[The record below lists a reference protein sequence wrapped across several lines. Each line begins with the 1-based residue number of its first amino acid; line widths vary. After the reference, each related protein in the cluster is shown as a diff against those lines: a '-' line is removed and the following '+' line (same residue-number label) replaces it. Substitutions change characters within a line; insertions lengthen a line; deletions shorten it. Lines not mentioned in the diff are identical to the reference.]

1 MELDFSK
8 MTVNELLDKL
18 GKGGHKPGSGSAAAL
33 QGMISSR
40 LVQTVIMI
48 SNREKYRKTYKVVLP
63 KLLKMSEDIDND
75 IFPKLL
81 DAFHKDAYYFD
92 KAIKARTA
100 TIKAEKNSDFY
111 EASRLRKMEAEEL
124 KMSVKIPLEIAELCI
139 KLAKISLF
147 VFNNAFRSARGDS
160 HVALGGSVASLAGC
174 LSIVQLNFLSFKIDN
189 FYWTKEMSDWYNDL
203 KTEYELLKVEVD
215 NCVGI
220 LENEVLGQ
228 MNLYADIN
236 DFLEE
241 SKIDSNWTDN
251 EIEKLASEFQNLLWK
266 HHESVWGLSLTSP
279 RQILDSQTI
288 FEKVF
293 DYDFGEFPQIDNDDD
308 GTECAGFIDQRER
321 HVVLSNNYSQEVKN
335 FTAAHE
341 LGHAIMHKQIVLHR
355 DIPLDGSSVVVRTKT
370 EKQADKFATFFLM
383 PKKQVVKTF
392 YDLFGTKKL
401 LINDNTS
408 FNLIRGSESD
418 LRNKIKNRRDFAVK
432 IASTEIFA
440 GNPFKSLA
448 KQYNV
453 SILAMAIR
461 LEELDLVEF

>member
-8 MTVNELLDKL
+8 ITVNELLDKL
-18 GKGGHKPGSGSAAAL
+18 GMGGHKPGSGSAAAL
-33 QGMISSR
+33 QGMISAK

-48 SNREKYRKTYKVVLP
+48 SNRKKYRETYKVVLP

-81 DAFHKDAYYFD
+81 DSFHKDAYYFD

-100 TIKAEKNSDFY
+100 TMMAEKESDFY

-124 KMSVKIPLEIAELCI
+124 KMSVRIPLEIAELCV

-174 LSIVQLNFLSFKIDN
+174 LSIVQLNFLSFKIDH
-189 FYWTKEMSDWYNDL
+189 FYWTKEMSDWYDDL
-203 KTEYELLKVEVD
+203 KSEYELLKVEVD
-215 NCVGI
+215 NCVSI
-220 LENEVLGQ
+220 LEKEVSGQ
-228 MNLYADIN
+228 MDLYSDIN
-236 DFLEE
+236 EFLEK
-241 SKIDSNWTDN
+241 SKVDGNWSDN
-251 EIEKLASEFQNLLWK
+251 EIESLASEFQNLLWK
-266 HHESVWGLSLTSP
+266 HHKSIWGVSLESP

-293 DYDFGEFPQIDNDDD
+293 DYDFGEFPYIDNDDD

-321 HVVLSNNYSQEVKN
+321 HVVLSNNYAREVKN

-341 LGHAIMHKQIVLHR
+341 LGHAIMHKQTVLHR
-355 DIPLDGSSVVVRTKT
+355 DMPLDSSSFGPRTET
-370 EKQADKFATFFLM
+370 EKQADKFATCFLM
-383 PKKQVVKTF
+383 PRKQVVKTF
-392 YDLFGTKKL
+392 YELFGTKKL
-401 LINDNTS
+401 LINNDTAFS
-408 FNLIRGSESD
+408 LIRGSESD
-418 LRNKIKNRRDFAVK
+418 LRSKIKSRRDFALK
-432 IASTEIFA
+432 IASAEIFA

-448 KQYNV
+448 QQYNV
-453 SILAMAIR
+453 SLTAMAIR
-461 LEELDLVEF
+461 LEELDLVDF